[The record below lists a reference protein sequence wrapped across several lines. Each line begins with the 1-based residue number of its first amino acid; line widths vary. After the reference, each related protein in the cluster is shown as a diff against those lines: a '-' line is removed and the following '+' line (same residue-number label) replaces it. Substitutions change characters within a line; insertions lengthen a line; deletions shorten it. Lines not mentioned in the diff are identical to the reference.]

1 LDKVSFEKYGLSDE
15 VLRAIKNLGYKNPT
29 EVQNKVL
36 SNFSDN
42 QDIIVKAQTGSGKTA
57 AFGIPLCDKIEI
69 EEKSPQVLV
78 LTPTRELAIQ
88 VKDDISNIGRLKK
101 IRVTAVYGKQPI
113 HIQERNLKQRVHIIA
128 GTPGRTFDHIVRKN
142 IVLDKIKY
150 LVIDEADKMLS
161 MGFIDEVESIIK
173 KLPKD
178 RVTMLFSATMPE
190 KIQRICTKYMK
201 EPKTIEIESNTLT
214 VEKIIQVYYEIE
226 KENKF
231 SLLNKIIYTENI
243 LSSIIF
249 CNTREEVEYVG
260 RSMGRKGFSADILH
274 GGMEQRDRLEIME
287 KFKKGEFKYLVATDV
302 AARGIHI
309 DDLTHVINYE
319 VPYEKES
326 YVHRIGRT
334 GRAGENGKAITF
346 VTPFEY
352 KFFNE
357 LMDYVNV
364 PIEKIEKPS
373 EDEFLK
379 AKELNEQEIMAK
391 PKLKKNKN
399 SEVNKG
405 ISKIRINSGKKKKI
419 RPGDILGAI
428 SNMEGITPEDI
439 GIIDVQDTMSHV
451 DILNNKGNIVAK
463 QFQTT
468 KIKGRTVSARLLR

>member
-1 LDKVSFEKYGLSDE
+1 
-15 VLRAIKNLGYKNPT
+15 
-29 EVQNKVL
+29 
-36 SNFSDN
+36 
-42 QDIIVKAQTGSGKTA
+42 
-57 AFGIPLCDKIEI
+57 
-69 EEKSPQVLV
+69 
-78 LTPTRELAIQ
+78 
-88 VKDDISNIGRLKK
+88 
-101 IRVTAVYGKQPI
+101 
-113 HIQERNLKQRVHIIA
+113 
-128 GTPGRTFDHIVRKN
+128 
-142 IVLDKIKY
+142 
-150 LVIDEADKMLS
+150 
-161 MGFIDEVESIIK
+161 
-173 KLPKD
+173 
-178 RVTMLFSATMPE
+178 
-190 KIQRICTKYMK
+190 MK

-287 KFKKGEFKYLVATDV
+287 KFKRGEFKYLVATDV

-309 DDLTHVINYE
+309 DELTHVINYE

-357 LMDYVNV
+357 LIDYVNV
-364 PIEKIEKPS
+364 PIEKIENPS

-399 SEVNKG
+399 SQVNKG

-428 SNMEGITPEDI
+428 SNMQGILPEDI

-451 DILNNKGNIVAK
+451 DILNNKGSIVAK
-463 QFQTT
+463 QFATT
-468 KIKGRTVSARLLR
+468 KIKGKTVSARILR

>member
-1 LDKVSFEKYGLSDE
+1 
-15 VLRAIKNLGYKNPT
+15 
-29 EVQNKVL
+29 
-36 SNFSDN
+36 
-42 QDIIVKAQTGSGKTA
+42 
-57 AFGIPLCDKIEI
+57 
-69 EEKSPQVLV
+69 
-78 LTPTRELAIQ
+78 
-88 VKDDISNIGRLKK
+88 
-101 IRVTAVYGKQPI
+101 
-113 HIQERNLKQRVHIIA
+113 
-128 GTPGRTFDHIVRKN
+128 
-142 IVLDKIKY
+142 
-150 LVIDEADKMLS
+150 
-161 MGFIDEVESIIK
+161 
-173 KLPKD
+173 
-178 RVTMLFSATMPE
+178 
-190 KIQRICTKYMK
+190 
-201 EPKTIEIESNTLT
+201 
-214 VEKIIQVYYEIE
+214 
-226 KENKF
+226 
-231 SLLNKIIYTENI
+231 
-243 LSSIIF
+243 
-249 CNTREEVEYVG
+249 
-260 RSMGRKGFSADILH
+260 
-274 GGMEQRDRLEIME
+274 MEQRDRLEIME